1 LGYAF
6 YIEPGWLKIER
17 VPINLNRLPSNFSGY
32 RIAQIGDF
40 HLNKHNQRTKLHAA
54 IDQIIRLS
62 PDLIVLTGDFIS
74 SLSGGE
80 AETLTLELLR
90 LSAPDG
96 ILAVLGNHDWW
107 LDPVIVSNAL
117 KGAGVTLLSN
127 SSITITRGDQQLYI
141 AGVDDAWEGKADL
154 VRALDGIPS
163 GATVILLAHEP
174 DFADTYALDGRVILQ
189 LSGHSHGGQVRLPG
203 FKAFITPPWGQ
214 KYTDGLF
221 TLRNMQLYVTRGL
234 GVYPLPF
241 RFFCRPE
248 VTLLSV
254 FNP

>member
-1 LGYAF
+1 M
-6 YIEPGWLKIER
+6 
-17 VPINLNRLPSNFSGY
+17 
-32 RIAQIGDF
+32 
-40 HLNKHNQRTKLHAA
+40 
-54 IDQIIRLS
+54 
-62 PDLIVLTGDFIS
+62 IVLTGDYIS

-80 AETLTLELLR
+80 AEALDLELSR

-107 LDPVIVSNAL
+107 LDPVTVSKALGNAR
-117 KGAGVTLLSN
+117 VTLLRN
-127 SSITITRGDQQLYI
+127 FHVTISRGDQKLYI
-141 AGVDDAWEGKADL
+141 AGVDDVSEGKANL
-154 VRALDGIPS
+154 AQTLEGIPADAS
-163 GATVILLAHEP
+163 VVLLVHEP
-174 DFADTYALDGRVILQ
+174 DFADTSVLDGRVILQ

-221 TLRNMQLYVTRGL
+221 TLHNMQLYVTRGV

-248 VTLLSV
+248 VNFLTIIT
-254 FNP
+254 P